1 MIYTARIAS
10 LLKGQKSEYV
20 LVLGCTYCSQH
31 CRLLYKL
38 SDNEKSGLLYHF
50 MYVHAILLLIYMSEQ
65 EESSG
70 AAVEPGRYV
79 GIVRLLEYS
88 NLVIFPVVV
97 LFLEAKPYR
106 F

>member
-1 MIYTARIAS
+1 MIYTVRIAS

-38 SDNEKSGLLYHF
+38 SDNEKAVYCIILC
-50 MYVHAILLLIYMSEQ
+50 MYIPFYYFIYMSEQ
-65 EESSG
+65 GESSG

-79 GIVRLLEYS
+79 GIVRLLEYP
-88 NLVIFPVVV
+88 NLVNFPVVA
-97 LFLEAKPYR
+97 LFLEA
-106 F
+106 